1 MQIKINLK
9 VFLFLLIF
17 LVTKQIKIYALLMC
31 LALIHE
37 LGHVIAGIILG
48 FKPEAISIIPT
59 GFSVKFNGTC
69 KNYNKKIKNGTMLSL
84 KKAIIAFAGP
94 FVNFIMII
102 VIIAYYQIT
111 KNTEMINIPIDLLIY
126 SNLLILLFNL
136 IPIYPLDGGRILKEI
151 LHINY
156 GVYMSYIITNKV
168 SNITVI
174 ILTVVSSFAILAY
187 KNIAILI
194 IIAYLWTLVYVENK
208 RYNLKINILKKIKFA
223 N

>member
-17 LVTKQIKIYALLMC
+17 LVTRQIKIYTLLMF

-59 GFSVKFNGTC
+59 GFSVKFNGTY
-69 KNYNKKIKNGTMLSL
+69 KNYNKKIKNGSMLSL

-156 GVYMSYIITNKV
+156 GIYMSYIITNKV

>member
-1 MQIKINLK
+1 MMI
-9 VFLFLLIF
+9 LL
-17 LVTKQIKIYALLMC
+17 LQKQ
-31 LALIHE
+31 
-37 LGHVIAGIILG
+37 
-48 FKPEAISIIPT
+48 
-59 GFSVKFNGTC
+59 
-69 KNYNKKIKNGTMLSL
+69 KIKNESMLSF
-84 KKAIIAFAGP
+84 KKAIISFAGP

-156 GVYMSYIITNKV
+156 GIYMSYIITNKV

>member
-1 MQIKINLK
+1 
-9 VFLFLLIF
+9 
-17 LVTKQIKIYALLMC
+17 
-31 LALIHE
+31 
-37 LGHVIAGIILG
+37 
-48 FKPEAISIIPT
+48 
-59 GFSVKFNGTC
+59 
-69 KNYNKKIKNGTMLSL
+69 MLSL